1 MAIDF
6 LPRRQTELRDWT
18 KAFSAAISAS
28 PATYGLTA
36 QQAADY
42 AALNDAFLETLWTT
56 SRNSTRTPTSI
67 VAKKD
72 AMKALK
78 AKARELARIIR
89 ANPAVTASQRRSLG
103 LSIHEADEA
112 SPRIAP
118 PTQPPLVG
126 VQSVR
131 GRSVTIRLRDLDSR
145 SKRRPR
151 GVHGA
156 TIFCHVG
163 DKPPGSIAQWQFAG
177 QTTRT
182 TCRIDFDPTVE
193 PGARV
198 WITAFWV
205 NPRLQRGPASTPID
219 TRIEFSGAVSFGQHE
234 LRLAA

>member
-1 MAIDF
+1 MARDF
-6 LPRRQTELRDWT
+6 LPRPQNELRIWSQS
-18 KAFSAAISAS
+18 FSNQISDS

-42 AALNDAFLETLWTT
+42 AALNDAFAAAFATAAN
-56 SRNSTRTPTSI
+56 NSTRTPTSI
-67 VAKKD
+67 VTKKD

-89 ANPAVTASQRRSLG
+89 ANPDVTAAQRRSLG
-103 LSIHEADEA
+103 LSIHEADAA
-112 SPRIAP
+112 SPRIGP
-118 PTQPPLVG
+118 PAQPPLIG
-126 VQSVR
+126 VKSVR
-131 GRSVTIRLRDLDSR
+131 GRSVTIRLRDLNSN
-145 SKRRPR
+145 STRRPE

-163 DKPPGSIAQWQFAG
+163 DKPPGTIAQWQFAG

-182 TCRIDFDPTVE
+182 TCRIDFDPTIE

-205 NPRLQRGPASTPID
+205 NPRLERGPASTPID
-219 TRIEFSGAVSFGQHE
+219 TRIEFSGAVYFSQHE